1 MKSFAVIGLGRFGA
15 AVVRKLFEM
24 GYEVLAVDINME
36 KVNAIADFATKS
48 VCGDAKEESVL
59 KQIGIKNCS
68 CVIVAIGNNITDS
81 VLATLAVK
89 EMGIERIVCKARD
102 EQHKK
107 ILKRIGADDVI
118 IPEHESGIKTAI
130 SLVSNK
136 LIDIIDLSDEY
147 GIENR
152 IVPESWIG
160 KSIAGLSVR
169 KRFDVNIVAIKNQFN
184 ENDVNIS
191 PLPDYVFRAGDMVVL
206 IGRTEDIN
214 RMSSET

>member
-15 AVVRKLFEM
+15 TVVRKLFEM
-24 GYEVLAVDINME
+24 GYEVLAVDISME
-36 KVNAIADFATKS
+36 RVNAIADWATKA
-48 VCGDAKEESVL
+48 VCGDAKEEGVL

-68 CVIVAIGNNITDS
+68 CVIVAIGSNITDS

-107 ILKRIGADDVI
+107 ILKRIGADDVV

-136 LIDIIDLSDEY
+136 FIDIIDLSDEY
-147 GIENR
+147 GIENC
-152 IVPESWIG
+152 IVPEGWIG
-160 KSIAGLSVR
+160 KSIADLSVR
-169 KRFDVNIVAIKNQFN
+169 RRFDVNIVAIKNQLR
-184 ENDVNIS
+184 ENDVNITPS
-191 PLPDYVFRAGDMVVL
+191 ADYVFRDSDIVVL
-206 IGRTEDIN
+206 IGRIEDIN
-214 RMSSET
+214 RMNREA